1 VRFAALL
8 ASLAMA
14 APLAA
19 LADTGDLLP
28 PDDFMP
34 GWHRDG
40 DPQVYR
46 GAELFGHI
54 NGGSEIFLELGFDHL
69 HIQHFCDDEGQA
81 VTAEIYVMD
90 DPIAALGIYLIRING
105 REQPNPGILQRHST
119 NPRQVTVVVGNLLV
133 ISTNPGGLASLNPI
147 STELARQIAKL
158 APEPPPVDPFA
169 ALPVEGRI
177 HLSER
182 VIAGPFT
189 LSELFTLGSGDIL
202 SLASAKRAVAADYA
216 VEGGDPIT
224 LISVTHSSAAAART
238 ALKHLTSHLDSYLEP
253 IETTKTRLVFKDHW
267 GRFGEAR
274 VVRSKVE
281 VRLSLGERP

>member
-1 VRFAALL
+1 MRFAALL

-14 APLAA
+14 VPLSARA
-19 LADTGDLLP
+19 GTADLLP

-40 DPQVYR
+40 EPQVYR

-69 HIQHFCDDEGQA
+69 HIQHFCDGEGQA

-90 DPIAALGIYLIRING
+90 DPVAALGIYLIRING

-133 ISTNPGGLASLNPI
+133 ISTNPSGLSSLNPI

-158 APEPPPVDPFA
+158 APQPRPVDPFA
-169 ALPVEGRI
+169 ALPDEGRI
-177 HLSER
+177 HHSER

-189 LSELFTLGSGDIL
+189 LSELFTLGSGDVL
-202 SLASAKRAVAADYA
+202 SLATAKRAVAADYA

-224 LISVTHSSAAAART
+224 LIAVTHSNAAAART
-238 ALKHLTSHLDSYLEP
+238 ALRHLTNHLDSYLEP
-253 IETTKTRLVFKDHW
+253 IETTDTRLVFEDHW
-267 GRFGEAR
+267 GKFGEAR
-274 VVRSKVE
+274 VVKSKVE
-281 VRLSLGERP
+281 VRLNLAAKP